1 MTSEAGQSLL
11 VAVDGSE
18 CSRHALEFAIRQG
31 QQRPGTV
38 LHVLTVHTAPRVD
51 GEVQIHMSEARA
63 ARLLADHDH
72 HIIDRLLPALETSGV
87 RFEVESREGD
97 PATTIANRASE
108 LGCDQIIMGT
118 RGLGRAAGLLLGS
131 VTTRVVHLAGVP
143 VTLVK

>member
-1 MTSEAGQSLL
+1 MTSEAGQRLL
-11 VAVDGSE
+11 VAVDGSD
-18 CSRHALEFAIRQG
+18 CAQHALAFAIRQAQG
-31 QQRPGTV
+31 MPDTV

-51 GEVQIHMSEARA
+51 GEVQIHMSEERA

-72 HIIDRLLPALETSGV
+72 HIIDRLLPSLESSGV
-87 RFEVESREGD
+87 RFAVESREGD
-97 PATTIANRASE
+97 PATTIANRASD
-108 LGCDQIIMGT
+108 LGCHQIIMGT